1 MIAAILLFSTGTM
14 GTATIALSR
23 AMARTPDP
31 TAPFPKPL
39 NMLLTGAMGWSTII
53 LTALTS
59 IVRFGVVKPAL
70 AALALLA
77 LHRLIATID
86 LVPFYRFALA
96 IGLTTLISTILVTS
110 QNLLVRSSL

>member
-1 MIAAILLFSTGTM
+1 
-14 GTATIALSR
+14 
-23 AMARTPDP
+23 
-31 TAPFPKPL
+31 
-39 NMLLTGAMGWSTII
+39 MLLTAAMGWSTIA

-59 IVRFGVVKPAL
+59 IVRLGMVKPVL
-70 AALALLA
+70 AGLILFAIY
-77 LHRLIATID
+77 RLIATID